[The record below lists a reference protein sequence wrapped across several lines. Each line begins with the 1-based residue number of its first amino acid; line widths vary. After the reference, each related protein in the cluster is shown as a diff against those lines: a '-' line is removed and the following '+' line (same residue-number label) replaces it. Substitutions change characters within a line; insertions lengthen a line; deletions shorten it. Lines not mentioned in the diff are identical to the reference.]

1 MINDSNE
8 KSKNNFLKEYIE
20 HFFNKERNKFSK
32 LKYNLFTMKNSKK
45 SLNRVPDQIKEVY
58 QKENLPYINSK
69 FLIKDKENK
78 EKNIK
83 SSKFINSIIEEKRNL
98 RNNNFINNNFKNSN
112 ISNSIQNKTV
122 RKFRLSETNAIR
134 DKIELVDFKNIKNDS
149 NLYSNQQSE
158 NKIINISQNYNS
170 ETKVR
175 KKVKIK
181 RAVSSTKINSK
192 LTNKKFFKNLRDELN
207 KEIVIYDRDKFDNL
221 IKKNGMNN
229 TDDSIEINEI
239 IRKNRSKMRSQKE
252 IEENKIIDRLYIGN
266 HVINNCKIKNMTVYD
281 IRPLNKTKQKASC
294 HFSMTENSFAPKN
307 LHSKN
312 FKIGNLMLKI
322 NPNSNTNSLTR
333 KNLKYFRNSYS
344 QVMTNKNKTIISTN
358 NAQSV
363 KKEKLKIKI
372 REKDKEKNKENN
384 NITNKNQFSSYI
396 ELSEKD
402 LIKKLNI
409 NKDQGHAN
417 NRNNN
422 NLLTNSIKRLRNKN
436 PFSKTKYFSCNK
448 KRHQNKELEYIDL
461 SLLAKDTSD
470 NKRNKKNF
478 KSFITKDGGDVI
490 RGEKIKFLK
499 TCYQIKFVKPVFSQQ
514 SFKYNSLEN
523 SKKEIF
529 ALKIKKFPVNHYK
542 LDKLSK
548 INQKQINITESNL
561 YDLKNVINLQLTT
574 LLKKIESEFKDN

>member
-122 RKFRLSETNAIR
+122 RKFRLSEANAIK
-134 DKIELVDFKNIKNDS
+134 DKIELADFKNIKNES

-266 HVINNCKIKNMTVYD
+266 HVINI
-281 IRPLNKTKQKASC
+281 L
-294 HFSMTENSFAPKN
+294 
-307 LHSKN
+307 
-312 FKIGNLMLKI
+312 
-322 NPNSNTNSLTR
+322 
-333 KNLKYFRNSYS
+333 
-344 QVMTNKNKTIISTN
+344 
-358 NAQSV
+358 
-363 KKEKLKIKI
+363 
-372 REKDKEKNKENN
+372 
-384 NITNKNQFSSYI
+384 
-396 ELSEKD
+396 
-402 LIKKLNI
+402 
-409 NKDQGHAN
+409 
-417 NRNNN
+417 
-422 NLLTNSIKRLRNKN
+422 
-436 PFSKTKYFSCNK
+436 
-448 KRHQNKELEYIDL
+448 
-461 SLLAKDTSD
+461 
-470 NKRNKKNF
+470 
-478 KSFITKDGGDVI
+478 
-490 RGEKIKFLK
+490 
-499 TCYQIKFVKPVFSQQ
+499 
-514 SFKYNSLEN
+514 
-523 SKKEIF
+523 
-529 ALKIKKFPVNHYK
+529 
-542 LDKLSK
+542 
-548 INQKQINITESNL
+548 
-561 YDLKNVINLQLTT
+561 
-574 LLKKIESEFKDN
+574 

>member
-8 KSKNNFLKEYIE
+8 KSKNNFLKDYIE

-45 SLNRVPDQIKEVY
+45 ILNRVSDQIKEVY
-58 QKENLPYINSK
+58 QKENLPYINK
-69 FLIKDKENK
+69 QFPIKDKENK
-78 EKNIK
+78 EKHIK
-83 SSKFINSIIEEKRNL
+83 SSKFINSIIGERRL
-98 RNNNFINNNFKNSN
+98 RNNNFINNNFKSSK
-112 ISNSIQNKTV
+112 ISNSNQNKTV
-122 RKFRLSETNAIR
+122 RKFRLSETNAIK
-134 DKIELVDFKNIKNDS
+134 DKIELINFKNLKNES

-158 NKIINISQNYNS
+158 NKMINISQNNNI
-170 ETKVR
+170 ETKD
-175 KKVKIK
+175 KKTTKIK

-192 LTNKKFFKNLRDELN
+192 ITNKKIFKSLRDELN
-207 KEIVIYDRDKFDNL
+207 KEIVMYDKDKFGNT
-221 IKKNGMNN
+221 IKKNIMNN

-239 IRKNRSKMRSQKE
+239 IRKNRNIMRSKKE

-294 HFSMTENSFAPKN
+294 HFSMTENHFAPRK

-312 FKIGNLMLKI
+312 FKISNLMLKT

-344 QVMTNKNKTIISTN
+344 QVMTNKSKTLKYNN
-358 NAQSV
+358 NAQTV
-363 KKEKLKIKI
+363 KKDKYKYKNKG
-372 REKDKEKNKENN
+372 KDKEINKENN
-384 NITNKNQFSSYI
+384 NNFIRNQYSSYV

-409 NKDQGHAN
+409 DNDKLNSNK
-417 NRNNN
+417 NN
-422 NLLTNSIKRLRNKN
+422 NLLAKSIKKLSNEKA
-436 PFSKTKYFSCNK
+436 FSKTKYFGSTK
-448 KRHQNKELEYIDL
+448 KRHHQKELEYIDL
-461 SLLAKDTSD
+461 SILAKETSD
-470 NKRNKKNF
+470 NKRSKKNLR
-478 KSFITKDGGDVI
+478 SFMTKDGGDVV

-499 TCYQIKFVKPVFSQQ
+499 TCYQIKFVKPIFSQQ

-542 LDKLSK
+542 LDKLSR
-548 INQKQINITESNL
+548 INKNQINITESNL
-561 YDLKNVINLQLTT
+561 YDLKNNINSQLTT
-574 LLKKIESEFKDN
+574 LLENIEKEFKEN

>member
-8 KSKNNFLKEYIE
+8 KSKNNFLKDYIE

-45 SLNRVPDQIKEVY
+45 SINRVSAQIKEVY
-58 QKENLPYINSK
+58 QKENLPYISK
-69 FLIKDKENK
+69 KFPIKDN
-78 EKNIK
+78 EKHIK
-83 SSKFINSIIEEKRNL
+83 SSKIINSIIEEKRNL
-98 RNNNFINNNFKNSN
+98 RNNNYINNNFKSPK
-112 ISNSIQNKTV
+112 ISNSNKNKTI
-122 RKFRLSETNAIR
+122 RKYRLSETNAIR
-134 DKIELVDFKNIKNDS
+134 DKIELIDFKNLKNES

-158 NKIINISQNYNS
+158 NKMINISQNNNIEKKDS
-170 ETKVR
+170 

-192 LTNKKFFKNLRDELN
+192 ITNKKIFKSLRDELN
-207 KEIVIYDRDKFDNL
+207 KEIVMYDKDKFGNL
-221 IKKNGMNN
+221 IKKNIMSN
-229 TDDSIEINEI
+229 TDDSIEINEK
-239 IRKNRSKMRSQKE
+239 IRKNRNKMRNKQEK
-252 IEENKIIDRLYIGN
+252 EENKIIDRLYIGN

-294 HFSMTENSFAPKN
+294 HFSMTENSFAQRK

-312 FKIGNLMLKI
+312 SKIANLILKI

-344 QVMTNKNKTIISTN
+344 QVISNKSKTMNSTN
-358 NAQSV
+358 DAQYT
-363 KKEKLKIKI
+363 KKEKYKNKS
-372 REKDKEKNKENN
+372 KDKEKNKENN
-384 NITNKNQFSSYI
+384 NNTNKIQYSSYV

-402 LIKKLNI
+402 LIKKLNV
-409 NKDQGHAN
+409 NKDQVN
-417 NRNNN
+417 NKKIN
-422 NLLTNSIKRLRNKN
+422 NLLTKSIKRLSNRN
-436 PFSKTKYFSCNK
+436 PFSKTKYFGSNK
-448 KRHQNKELEYIDL
+448 KRHHNKELEYIDL
-461 SLLAKDTSD
+461 SILAKETSD
-470 NKRNKKNF
+470 NKRSKKNL
-478 KSFITKDGGDVI
+478 KSFMTKDGGDVI

-542 LDKLSK
+542 LDKLSR
-548 INQKQINITESNL
+548 INKKQINIIESNL
-561 YDLKNVINLQLTT
+561 YDLKNNINSQLTT
-574 LLKKIESEFKDN
+574 LLKNVEREFKDN

>member
-1 MINDSNE
+1 MINDRNE
-8 KSKNNFLKEYIE
+8 KTNNNFLKDYIE

-32 LKYNLFTMKNSKK
+32 LKYNLFTMKTSKK

-58 QKENLPYINSK
+58 HKENLPYINK
-69 FLIKDKENK
+69 KYLIKDNENK

-83 SSKFINSIIEEKRNL
+83 SSKFINSIIEERRKL
-98 RNNNFINNNFKNSN
+98 RNNNFINNNFQSPK
-112 ISNSIQNKTV
+112 ISNSNQNKTI
-122 RKFRLSETNAIR
+122 RKYRLSETNAIK
-134 DKIELVDFKNIKNDS
+134 DKIELIGFKNFKNES
-149 NLYSNQQSE
+149 NLFSNQQSE
-158 NKIINISQNYNS
+158 NKMINISQNNNT
-170 ETKVR
+170 EAKDR

-192 LTNKKFFKNLRDELN
+192 LTNKKIFKNLRDELN
-207 KEIVIYDRDKFDNL
+207 KEIVIYDRDKFGNL
-221 IKKNGMNN
+221 IKKNVMNN

-239 IRKNRSKMRSQKE
+239 IRENRIKMRSKKE
-252 IEENKIIDRLYIGN
+252 KEENKIIDRLYIGN

-312 FKIGNLMLKI
+312 FKITNLMLET

-344 QVMTNKNKTIISTN
+344 QVMSNKSKTLNNSN
-358 NAQSV
+358 NAQHL
-363 KKEKLKIKI
+363 KKEKEKVKNKG
-372 REKDKEKNKENN
+372 KDKEKSKENN
-384 NITNKNQFSSYI
+384 NIPNKNQYSSYI

-409 NKDQGHAN
+409 NKDQASN
-417 NRNNN
+417 KKIN
-422 NLLTNSIKRLRNKN
+422 NLLTKSIKKLNNRN
-436 PFSKTKYFSCNK
+436 PFSKTNYFGSTK
-448 KRHQNKELEYIDL
+448 KRHHKELEYIDL
-461 SLLAKDTSD
+461 SILAKETSD
-470 NKRNKKNF
+470 NKRNKKNL
-478 KSFITKDGGDVI
+478 KSFMTKEGGDVI

-542 LDKLSK
+542 LDKLSR
-548 INQKQINITESNL
+548 INKRQINITESNL
-561 YDLKNVINLQLTT
+561 YDLKNNINSQLTT
-574 LLKKIESEFKDN
+574 LLQNIEREFKDN